1 MLWQTQPEAEKLAHQ
16 GIVDPPS
23 AISRTQIPVF
33 SLGLP
38 GSKVVGFDLKLKSSS
53 VLLMHICRVWC
64 SLNLLE
70 IYLLS
75 PIMSNHSRQCGNSME
90 FNGIQWYNFQAPP
103 TFGLIHGWSTGISP
117 CLRRRPE
124 LPETLSGVALA
135 YGMGLVTMPW
145 VQLWSCTGKYRICVY
160 IHDI

>member
-53 VLLMHICRVWC
+53 VLLMHICRLWC

-70 IYLLS
+70 TYLLS
-75 PIMSNHSRQCGNSME
+75 PIILGNAELPWNSRLQFSGTSYS
-90 FNGIQWYNFQAPP
+90 WVDPW
-103 TFGLIHGWSTGISP
+103 LIHWDLSMPSSTSRAAGNAF
-117 CLRRRPE
+117 R
-124 LPETLSGVALA
+124 GGA
-135 YGMGLVTMPW
+135 GL
-145 VQLWSCTGKYRICVY
+145 QR
-160 IHDI
+160 D